1 MRCGARSGHGA
12 CEARV
17 RPCQKHT
24 VACGARERVRD
35 WEVASQVTAS
45 LWQVRRDMSVEEL
58 KKEVADATSI
68 AVESQRLMS

>member
-1 MRCGARSGHGA
+1 M
-12 CEARV
+12 
-17 RPCQKHT
+17 
-24 VACGARERVRD
+24 ACGARERVRD